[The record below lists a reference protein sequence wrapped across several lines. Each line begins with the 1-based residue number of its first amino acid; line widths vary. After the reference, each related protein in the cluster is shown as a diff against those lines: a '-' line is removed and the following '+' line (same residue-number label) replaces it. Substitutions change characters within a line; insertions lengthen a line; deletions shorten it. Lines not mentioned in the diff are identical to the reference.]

1 MASTRSESLN
11 SEKLQVKYLFD
22 NNIISREKFYYND
35 DSDIEIT
42 NSDWIVLNVLNWEE
56 SIYRDDL
63 ISVDWWIIIDLEAS
77 LSLLQNMWYVSY
89 NYFKFFDWVYLYKT
103 NFLLN
108 LYLLS
113 LKENE
118 EFVYKFWNDFV
129 EKIKYF
135 YDLYKSQQSF
145 RFKIYDTNNWFI
157 QKLIL
162 AIIYALI
169 YKDTNEI
176 WNVNIEIFDFST
188 NTNVQTYILKD
199 DFLLKSLYNI
209 YMKLKD
215 TKDLKNWLLNKYL
228 LLHYQH
234 KSETK
239 NNYEFRLFKF
249 ARSSTKIKEKEIKI
263 FQNRNFVIY
272 LHDYDYHTKEIKNFS
287 FLR

>member
-42 NSDWIVLNVLNWEE
+42 NSDWMVLNVLNWEE

-103 NFLLN
+103 SFLLN

-234 KSETK
+234 KLETK

>member
-42 NSDWIVLNVLNWEE
+42 NSDWIALNVLNWEE

-63 ISVDWWIIIDLEAS
+63 ISVDWWTIIDLEAS

-103 NFLLN
+103 SFLLN

-188 NTNVQTYILKD
+188 NANVQTYILKD

>member
-42 NSDWIVLNVLNWEE
+42 NSDWMVLNVLNWEE

-63 ISVDWWIIIDLEAS
+63 ISVDWWTIIDLEAS

-103 NFLLN
+103 SFLLN

-188 NTNVQTYILKD
+188 NANVQTYILKD

>member
-42 NSDWIVLNVLNWEE
+42 NSDWMVLNVLNWEE

-103 NFLLN
+103 SFLLN

-118 EFVYKFWNDFV
+118 EFIYKFWNDFV

-188 NTNVQTYILKD
+188 NANVQTYILKD